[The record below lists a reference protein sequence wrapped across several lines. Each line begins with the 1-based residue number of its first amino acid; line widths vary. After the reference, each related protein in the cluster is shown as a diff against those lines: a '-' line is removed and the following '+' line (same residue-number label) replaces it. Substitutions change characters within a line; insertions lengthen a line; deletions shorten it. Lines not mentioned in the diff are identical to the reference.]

1 MKKLLLLSAL
11 GLLAAQGVSA
21 DDAASKYVKN
31 LDYLPL
37 AISPNGK
44 YAGSQDINGIALWD
58 LETSR
63 IVANVYVDE
72 DSGVDHYSIGIGNFV
87 NDLGQFTGS
96 NGYGS
101 NDEACVYKDGKW
113 TVICSE
119 SDRSTSS
126 GNGITNDGKRIC
138 GYAASGDLLTTV
150 RPVYWDLEAD
160 GSWSIHDLPY
170 PATDYAG
177 QPIQNC
183 TAICISND
191 GKTILGQVV
200 AGNGMNILPVLFTM
214 DDKGEWSYKVLG
226 EEYANPDNVEFP
238 PYPTKP
244 NPTDYMTADEKA
256 AYDEA
261 LAEWGKNPLGG
272 PRPQPEDFINDEAKL
287 AEYKAAMQDYNTKL
301 SAYNDVFYQ
310 VFENSKSFVQGQMRL
325 SSDGMLAAATVENVD
340 ADTWEVSYDV
350 VKWVTHDLTK
360 TVYKDVALAT
370 WVLNDGTILAGDGP
384 DQQTMAP
391 QEAYILQKDAT
402 EFISLNDYIK
412 AQDADALD
420 FLAANFIHKYF
431 DGYDDDYN
439 MKWEEVLALGIPL
452 MSEDHSVL
460 TGSIYNMWVDQYL
473 DPDNYEPTEDDQCM
487 TVGYVLKMPA
497 DNSGVKGVAV
507 EDNSKLPVEFYTIDG
522 LRVNKPAAGQ
532 LVIRR
537 QGSNVSKVIVK

>member
-1 MKKLLLLSAL
+1 MKKLLLFSAL

-21 DDAASKYVKN
+21 DDAASKYSKN

-37 AISPNGK
+37 SISQNGK
-44 YAGSQDINGIALWD
+44 YAGSQDMQGIALWD
-58 LETSR
+58 LETNE
-63 IVANVYVDE
+63 IVASVYVDE
-72 DSGVDHYSIGIGNFV
+72 ESEVENYTIGIGNFV

-96 NGYGS
+96 NSYGS
-101 NDEACVYKDGKW
+101 TDEACVYKDGKW

-119 SDRSTSS
+119 SERRTSS

-170 PATDYAG
+170 PEKDFSG

-183 TAICISND
+183 TAMCISND

-200 AGNGMNILPVLFTM
+200 VGNGMNVLPVLFTC
-214 DDKGEWSYKVLG
+214 DDNGEWSYKVLG
-226 EEYANPDNVEFP
+226 EEYANPNNVQFP
-238 PYPTKP
+238 PYPTEP
-244 NPTDYMTADEKA
+244 DPTEYMTADEKA

-261 LAEWGKNPLGG
+261 LAEWRKNPLGG
-272 PRPQPEDFINDEAKL
+272 SRPQPEDYIKDAEKL
-287 AEYKAAMQDYNTKL
+287 AAYNAAMEDYNKKL
-301 SAYNDVFYQ
+301 DAYNKVFYEVQ
-310 VFENSKSFVQGQMRL
+310 DASMSFCQGQMLL
-325 SSDGMLAAATVENVD
+325 SKDGLLAVGTVENFD
-340 ADTWEVSYDV
+340 AETWEVSYDIV
-350 VKWVTHDLTK
+350 RWVTHDLTK
-360 TVYKDVALAT
+360 AVYKDVTTAT
-370 WVLNDGTILAGDGP
+370 CVLNDGTILAGDSP

-402 EFISLNDYIK
+402 EFISLNDYVK
-412 AQDADALD
+412 ARDTEAYD
-420 FLAANFIHKYF
+420 FLAANFTHKYLEDF
-431 DGYDDDYN
+431 GDDGSIIS
-439 MKWEEVLALGIPL
+439 KEVLALGIPL

-460 TGSIYNMWVDQYL
+460 TGSIYNLWVDAYL

-487 TVGYVLKMPA
+487 TVGYVLHMPA
-497 DNSGVKGVAV
+497 DNSGVQGVAV

-532 LVIRR
+532 LLIRR
-537 QGSNVSKVIVK
+537 QGSDVSKVIVK